1 MEGGDIV
8 ESPRK
13 RIKTDNALST
23 TETVVSSDRARTEP
37 APSNETEDAQLSK
50 ELEVGI
56 TQFVSSQNVGFSGI
70 FKKRLVDFC

>member
-1 MEGGDIV
+1 M

-13 RIKTDNALST
+13 RIKTDNASST
-23 TETVVSSDRARTEP
+23 AETAVGNAHTQP
-37 APSNETEDAQLSK
+37 APTNETEDAQLSK

-70 FKKRLVDFC
+70 FKKRLVCFWWFG